1 MTWTRLKELAETPLR
16 GLTQPTRSDWIF
28 ALRTVSAGLIALL
41 VAYALKLD
49 HPQWAMMTVFIVAQP
64 VAGMVLAKGFYRLL
78 GTLAGGLAAV
88 GITSLF
94 GADPWL
100 LVTVLALW
108 IGVCTLVSSLLRN
121 PEAYGAALAGYTAMI
136 ISLPAL
142 GEPHVVV
149 DLAVARCAE
158 IVLGI
163 VCAGVTSRL
172 ILPRLAADA
181 IISRLKR
188 SILDLAEYAGGAFSS
203 GDPASL
209 AALQRKLITDAQSLA
224 EMRTYARLEA
234 PSFAT
239 RAHPVRRTIGQLLW
253 ALSAART
260 LHSHRAPKNAALIPM
275 RRDLK
280 AFVNELAATPGALDD
295 TGPWVVRLDAIA
307 GRAKEMPALP
317 NDTGPNDTGS
327 NDTGPNDSSEDKV
340 GTITRLTIAGD
351 FAEALKQVLRGLD
364 ALRSPISRKSNE
376 RSQPALVVHRDY
388 QAAWRNAVRAALATL
403 LVAIFWLTTKWSEAA
418 GTVILVAVVSSLFA
432 ARPDPVQS
440 AWGFFTGTLIALPFA
455 FLVGQVALPAL
466 PGFGWFTL
474 FVVPIMVPAAL
485 GMANPRHVGVATAFA
500 INFLAFL
507 SPHQQMIYDPGP
519 FFAGSA
525 SILVGILIAIG
536 VFIVVLPADPWV
548 TVERISQ
555 AMREDLA
562 RLCLHERIPR
572 RSAFES
578 LAYDRIN
585 QLMPQVQRTG
595 RKGDPILGGSIAAV
609 TVGLEVLRLRHAQ
622 LNSAVPHET
631 VESVGNF
638 LRGLARELLFRRPG
652 EPQTATIA
660 VARQYAASI
669 AERSDR
675 FEMLQIAAS
684 LRIIA
689 AAMEDYPD
697 FFAKGRG

>member
-1 MTWTRLKELAETPLR
+1 MTWTRLKELVETPLH

-41 VAYALKLD
+41 AAYALKLD

-78 GTLAGGLAAV
+78 GTLAGGVAAI

-94 GADPWL
+94 GTNPWL

-136 ISLPAL
+136 ISLPAF
-142 GEPHVVV
+142 GQPHLVV
-149 DLAVARCAE
+149 DLAIARCAE
-158 IVLGI
+158 IMLGI

-172 ILPRLAADA
+172 ILPKLAADA

-188 SILDLAEYAGGAFSS
+188 SILDLADYASGAFSG
-203 GDPASL
+203 GDPAGL
-209 AALQRKLITDAQSLA
+209 AALQRKLISDAQTLA

-253 ALSAART
+253 ALSAARA
-260 LHSHRAPKNAALIPM
+260 LHTHAAPKNAALIPV
-275 RRDLK
+275 RSELQ
-280 AFVNELAATPGALDD
+280 AFVGELAATPGALDD
-295 TGPWVVRLDAIA
+295 TGSWVVRLDVIA
-307 GRAKEMPALP
+307 SKARETPAASAEP
-317 NDTGPNDTGS
+317 G
-327 NDTGPNDSSEDKV
+327 EDRV
-340 GTITRLTIAGD
+340 GTITRLTIAAD
-351 FAEALKQVLRGLD
+351 FAEALKQVMRGLD
-364 ALRSPISRKSNE
+364 ALRSPVSGPSRE
-376 RSQPALVVHRDY
+376 RQQPALVVHRDY
-388 QAAWRNAVRAALATL
+388 HAAWRNAVRAALATL
-403 LVAIFWLTTKWSEAA
+403 LVTAFWLTTKWSEAA

-440 AWGFFTGTLIALPFA
+440 AWGFFTGTLLALPFA

-507 SPHQQMIYDPGP
+507 SPHQLMTYDPGP

-536 VFIVVLPADPWV
+536 VFIIVLPANPWV

-562 RLCLHERIPR
+562 RLCLHDRIPR

-585 QLMPQVQRTG
+585 QLMPQLQQTG

-609 TVGLEVLRLRHAQ
+609 TVGLEVLRLRGAQ
-622 LNSAVPHET
+622 LNSAIPRET
-631 VESVGNF
+631 VESIGNF
-638 LRGLARELLFRRPG
+638 LRGLARELLFRRHG
-652 EPQTATIA
+652 EPQTSTVA
-660 VARQYAASI
+660 VARQYAAGI
-669 AERSDR
+669 ADRSDR
-675 FEMLQIAAS
+675 PEMLQIAAS

-697 FFAKGRG
+697 FFAKGRA

>member
-1 MTWTRLKELAETPLR
+1 MAWTRLKEFVEIPLN

-41 VAYALKLD
+41 AAYALDLD

-78 GTLAGGLAAV
+78 GTLAGGLAAI
-88 GITSLF
+88 GIASLF
-94 GADPWL
+94 GTNPWV
-100 LVTVLALW
+100 LVTALAVW
-108 IGVCTLVSSLLRN
+108 IGICTLVSSLLRN

-136 ISLPAL
+136 ISLPAF
-142 GEPHVVV
+142 GQPHLVV
-149 DLAVARCAE
+149 DLAIARCAE

-172 ILPRLAADA
+172 ILPKLAADA

-188 SILDLAEYAGGAFSS
+188 SILDLADYAGGAFSG

-209 AALQRKLITDAQSLA
+209 AALQRKLITDAQTLA

-234 PSFAT
+234 PSFAP

-253 ALSAART
+253 ALSAARA
-260 LHSHRAPKNAALIPM
+260 LHTHTAPKNATLIPV
-275 RRDLK
+275 RSDLQ
-280 AFVNELAATPGALDD
+280 AFVGDLSETPGALDD
-295 TGPWVVRLDAIA
+295 TGPWVARLDAIA
-307 GRAKEMPALP
+307 AKARDAPATP
-317 NDTGPNDTGS
+317 AEPG
-327 NDTGPNDSSEDKV
+327 EDRV
-340 GTITRLTIAGD
+340 GTITRLTIAAD
-351 FAEALKQVLRGLD
+351 FAEALKQVMRGLD
-364 ALRSPISRKSNE
+364 ALRSPVSRPS
-376 RSQPALVVHRDY
+376 RDRRQPALVVHRDY
-388 QAAWRNAVRAALATL
+388 HAAWRNAVRAALATL
-403 LVAIFWLTTKWSEAA
+403 LVAAFWLTTKWSEAA

-440 AWGFFTGTLIALPFA
+440 AWGFFTGTLLALPFA

-474 FVVPIMVPAAL
+474 FVVPILVPAAL

-507 SPHQQMIYDPGP
+507 SPHQLMTYDPGP

-536 VFIVVLPADPWV
+536 VFIVVLPANPWV

-585 QLMPQVQRTG
+585 QLMPQLQRTG

-609 TVGLEVLRLRHAQ
+609 TVGLEVLRLRGAQ
-622 LNSAVPHET
+622 VNSAMPHET
-631 VESVGNF
+631 VESIANF
-638 LRGLARELLFRRPG
+638 LRGLARELLFRRHG
-652 EPQTATIA
+652 EPQTSTVA
-660 VARQYAASI
+660 VAKQYAAGI
-669 AERSDR
+669 ADRSDR
-675 FEMLQIAAS
+675 PEMLQIAAS

-697 FFAKGRG
+697 FFARGRG

>member
-1 MTWTRLKELAETPLR
+1 VTWTRLRELVETPLS

-88 GITSLF
+88 GITSLS
-94 GADPWL
+94 GANPWL
-100 LVTVLALW
+100 LVTILALW
-108 IGVCTLVSSLLRN
+108 IGVCTLISSLLRN

-142 GEPHVVV
+142 GQPVVVV
-149 DLAVARCAE
+149 DLAIARCAE

-172 ILPRLAADA
+172 ILPKLAADA

-188 SILDLAEYAGGAFSS
+188 SILDLAEYAGGAFSG

-209 AALQRKLITDAQSLA
+209 AALQRKLITDAQTLA

-234 PSFAT
+234 PSFAP

-280 AFVNELAATPGALDD
+280 AFVDELAATPGALDD
-295 TGPWVVRLDAIA
+295 TGPWVARLDAIA
-307 GRAKEMPALP
+307 SKAREVPALP
-317 NDTGPNDTGS
+317 NDSSPIDTG
-327 NDTGPNDSSEDKV
+327 EDKV

-351 FAEALKQVLRGLD
+351 FAEALKQVMGGLD
-364 ALRSPISRKSNE
+364 ALRSPVSRKSNE
-376 RSQPALVVHRDY
+376 RAQPALVVHRDY

-403 LVAIFWLTTKWSEAA
+403 LVAVFWLTTKWSEAA

-432 ARPDPVQS
+432 TRPDPVRS

-474 FVVPIMVPAAL
+474 FVVPILVPAAL

-585 QLMPQVQRTG
+585 QLMPQVQQTG
-595 RKGDPILGGSIAAV
+595 RRGDPILGGSIAAV

-622 LNSAVPHET
+622 LNSAVSRET
-631 VESVGNF
+631 VESIGNF

-652 EPQTATIA
+652 EPQTATVA

-669 AERSDR
+669 AQRSDR
-675 FEMLQIAAS
+675 LEMLQIAAS

-697 FFAKGRG
+697 FFAKGRA

>member
-1 MTWTRLKELAETPLR
+1 MTWTRLKELVETPLS

-28 ALRTVSAGLIALL
+28 ALRTVSAGLIVLL

-94 GADPWL
+94 GANPWL
-100 LVTVLALW
+100 LVSVLALW

-142 GEPHVVV
+142 GQPHIVV

-158 IVLGI
+158 IALGI

-172 ILPRLAADA
+172 ILPKLAADA

-188 SILDLAEYAGGAFSS
+188 SILDLAEYAGGAFSN

-209 AALQRKLITDAQSLA
+209 AALQRKLITDAQTLA

-253 ALSAART
+253 ALSAARA
-260 LHSHRAPKNAALIPM
+260 LHSHRRPKNAALIPM
-275 RRDLK
+275 RSELK
-280 AFVNELAATPGALDD
+280 AFVGELAATPGALDD
-295 TGPWVVRLDAIA
+295 TGPWVARLDAIA
-307 GRAKEMPALP
+307 SKAREMPDLP
-317 NDTGPNDTGS
+317 NDDGS
-327 NDTGPNDSSEDKV
+327 NDTAEDKV

-351 FAEALKQVLRGLD
+351 FAEALKQVMRGLD
-364 ALRSPISRKSNE
+364 ALRSPVSRKSSE
-376 RSQPALVVHRDY
+376 RAQPALVVHRDY

-474 FVVPIMVPAAL
+474 FVVPILVPAAL

-585 QLMPQVQRTG
+585 QLMPQVQQTG
-595 RKGDPILGGSIAAV
+595 RKGDPILGGSISAV

-631 VESVGNF
+631 VESIGNF

-652 EPQTATIA
+652 EPQTATVA

-669 AERSDR
+669 AQRSDR
-675 FEMLQIAAS
+675 LEMLQIAAS

-697 FFAKGRG
+697 FFAKGRA

>member
-1 MTWTRLKELAETPLR
+1 MTWTRLKELVETPLS

-94 GADPWL
+94 GANPWL
-100 LVTVLALW
+100 LVSVLALW

-142 GEPHVVV
+142 GQPHIVV

-158 IVLGI
+158 IALGI

-172 ILPRLAADA
+172 ILPKLAANA

-188 SILDLAEYAGGAFSS
+188 SILDLAEYAGGAFSD

-209 AALQRKLITDAQSLA
+209 SALQRKLITDAQTLA

-253 ALSAART
+253 ALSAARA
-260 LHSHRAPKNAALIPM
+260 LHSHRRPKNAALIPM
-275 RRDLK
+275 RSELK
-280 AFVNELAATPGALDD
+280 AFVGELAATPGALDD
-295 TGPWVVRLDAIA
+295 TGPWVARLDAIA
-307 GRAKEMPALP
+307 SKAREMPDLP
-317 NDTGPNDTGS
+317 NDDGS
-327 NDTGPNDSSEDKV
+327 NDTAEDKV

-351 FAEALKQVLRGLD
+351 FAEALKQVMRGLD
-364 ALRSPISRKSNE
+364 ALRSPVSRKSSE
-376 RSQPALVVHRDY
+376 RGQPALVVHRDY

-474 FVVPIMVPAAL
+474 FVVPILVPAAL

-585 QLMPQVQRTG
+585 QLMPQVQQTG
-595 RKGDPILGGSIAAV
+595 RKGDPILGGSISAV

-631 VESVGNF
+631 VESIGNF

-652 EPQTATIA
+652 EPQTATVA

-669 AERSDR
+669 AQRSDR
-675 FEMLQIAAS
+675 LEMLQIAAS

-697 FFAKGRG
+697 FFAKGRA

>member
-1 MTWTRLKELAETPLR
+1 MTWTRLKGLVETSLS

-41 VAYALKLD
+41 VTYALQLD

-64 VAGMVLAKGFYRLL
+64 VAGMVLAKGFYRLI

-94 GADPWL
+94 GANPWL

-142 GEPHVVV
+142 GQPHVVV
-149 DLAVARCAE
+149 DLAIARCAE
-158 IVLGI
+158 IVIGI

-172 ILPRLAADA
+172 ILPKLAADA
-181 IISRLKR
+181 IISRLRR
-188 SILDLAEYAGGAFSS
+188 SILDLAEYASGAFSG

-209 AALQRKLITDAQSLA
+209 AALQRKLITDAQTLA

-234 PSFAT
+234 PSFAP

-253 ALSAART
+253 ALSAARA

-280 AFVNELAATPGALDD
+280 AFVGELAATPGALDD
-295 TGPWVVRLDAIA
+295 TGPWVARLDAIA
-307 GRAKEMPALP
+307 SKAREVPALP
-317 NDTGPNDTGS
+317 NDAGTIDGA
-327 NDTGPNDSSEDKV
+327 EDKV

-351 FAEALKQVLRGLD
+351 FAEALKQVLDGLD
-364 ALRSPISRKSNE
+364 ALRSPVSRKSNE

-403 LVAIFWLTTKWSEAA
+403 LVAVFWLTTKWSEAA

-432 ARPDPVQS
+432 ARPNPVQS

-474 FVVPIMVPAAL
+474 FVVPILVPAAL

-595 RKGDPILGGSIAAV
+595 RRGDPILGGSIAAV

-622 LNSAVPHET
+622 LNSAVPRET
-631 VESVGNF
+631 VESIGNF

-669 AERSDR
+669 GERSDR
-675 FEMLQIAAS
+675 LEMLRIAAS

-697 FFAKGRG
+697 FFAKGRA

>member
-1 MTWTRLKELAETPLR
+1 MTWTRLKELVETPLS

-41 VAYALKLD
+41 GAYTLTLD

-94 GADPWL
+94 GANPWL

-136 ISLPAL
+136 ISLPAF
-142 GEPHVVV
+142 GQPHVVV
-149 DLAVARCAE
+149 DLAIARCAE

-172 ILPRLAADA
+172 ILPKLAADA

-188 SILDLAEYAGGAFSS
+188 SILDLAEYAGGAFSG
-203 GDPASL
+203 GDPVSL
-209 AALQRKLITDAQSLA
+209 AALQRKLITDAQTLA

-253 ALSAART
+253 ALSAARA

-280 AFVNELAATPGALDD
+280 AFVGELAATPGALED
-295 TGPWVVRLDAIA
+295 TAPWLARLDAIA
-307 GRAKEMPALP
+307 SKAREMPALP
-317 NDTGPNDTGS
+317 DHTGGS
-327 NDTGPNDSSEDKV
+327 KDAGPKDAGEDKV

-351 FAEALKQVLRGLD
+351 FAEALKQVMRGLD
-364 ALRSPISRKSNE
+364 ALRSPVSRKSNE
-376 RSQPALVVHRDY
+376 RGQPALVVHRDY
-388 QAAWRNAVRAALATL
+388 QAAWRNAVRAALATF

-474 FVVPIMVPAAL
+474 FVVPILVPAAL

-525 SILVGILIAIG
+525 SIVVGILIAIG

-585 QLMPQVQRTG
+585 QLMPQVQQTG

-622 LNSAVPHET
+622 LNTAIPHET
-631 VESVGNF
+631 VESIGNF

-652 EPQTATIA
+652 EPQTATVA

-675 FEMLQIAAS
+675 FEMLQVAAS

-697 FFAKGRG
+697 FFARGRG

>member
-1 MTWTRLKELAETPLR
+1 MTWTRLKELVETPLS
-16 GLTQPTRSDWIF
+16 GLTRPTRSDWIF

-64 VAGMVLAKGFYRLL
+64 VAGMVLAKGFYRLI

-88 GITSLF
+88 GITLVF
-94 GADPWL
+94 CTNPWL
-100 LVTVLALW
+100 LVTILALW

-136 ISLPAL
+136 IALPAL
-142 GEPHVVV
+142 GQPHIVV
-149 DLAVARCAE
+149 DLAIARCAE

-172 ILPRLAADA
+172 ILPKLAADA

-188 SILDLAEYAGGAFSS
+188 SILDLAEYASGAFSG
-203 GDPASL
+203 GDPANL
-209 AALQRKLITDAQSLA
+209 AALQRKLISDAQTLA

-253 ALSAART
+253 ALSAARA

-280 AFVNELAATPGALDD
+280 NFVGELAATPGALDD
-295 TGPWVVRLDAIA
+295 TGPWVARLDAIA
-307 GRAKEMPALP
+307 GKAREMPELP
-317 NDTGPNDTGS
+317 DATGPNATG
-327 NDTGPNDSSEDKV
+327 EDKV

-351 FAEALKQVLRGLD
+351 FAEALKQVMRGLD
-364 ALRSPISRKSNE
+364 ALRSPVSRKSSE
-376 RSQPALVVHRDY
+376 RGQPALVVHRDY

-474 FVVPIMVPAAL
+474 FVVPILVPAAL

-585 QLMPQVQRTG
+585 QLMPQVQQTG

-631 VESVGNF
+631 VESIGNF

-652 EPQTATIA
+652 EPQTATIS

-669 AERSDR
+669 AKRSDR
-675 FEMLQIAAS
+675 LEMLQIAAS

-697 FFAKGRG
+697 FFAKGRT

>member
-1 MTWTRLKELAETPLR
+1 MTWTRLKELAETTLS

-88 GITSLF
+88 GITSLS
-94 GADPWL
+94 GANPWL
-100 LVTVLALW
+100 LVTFLALW
-108 IGVCTLVSSLLRN
+108 IGICTLVSSLLRN

-142 GEPHVVV
+142 GQPVVVV
-149 DLAVARCAE
+149 DLAIARCAE

-172 ILPRLAADA
+172 ILPKLAADA

-188 SILDLAEYAGGAFSS
+188 SILDLAEYAGGAFSG

-209 AALQRKLITDAQSLA
+209 VALQRKLITDAQTLA

-280 AFVNELAATPGALDD
+280 AFVGELASTPGALDD
-295 TGPWVVRLDAIA
+295 TGPWLARLDEIA
-307 GRAKEMPALP
+307 SKAREVPALP
-317 NDTGPNDTGS
+317 DDADIGDGA
-327 NDTGPNDSSEDKV
+327 EDKV

-351 FAEALKQVLRGLD
+351 FAEALKQVMVGLD
-364 ALRSPISRKSNE
+364 ALRSPVLRKSHD
-376 RSQPALVVHRDY
+376 RTQPALVLHRDY

-403 LVAIFWLTTKWSEAA
+403 LVAVFWLTTKWSEAA

-432 ARPDPVQS
+432 TRPDPVRS

-474 FVVPIMVPAAL
+474 FVVPILVPAAL

-500 INFLAFL
+500 INFLAFM

-519 FFAGSA
+519 FLAGSA

-536 VFIVVLPADPWV
+536 VFIVVLPADPWG

-555 AMREDLA
+555 AIREDLA

-585 QLMPQVQRTG
+585 QLMPQVQQTG
-595 RKGDPILGGSIAAV
+595 RRGDPILGGSIAAV
-609 TVGLEVLRLRHAQ
+609 TVGLEVLRLRHAR
-622 LNSAVPHET
+622 LDSAVPSET
-631 VESVGNF
+631 VESIGNF
-638 LRGLARELLFRRPG
+638 LRGLARELLFRRQG
-652 EPQTATIA
+652 DPQTATVA
-660 VARQYAASI
+660 VARQYAAAI
-669 AERSDR
+669 ADRSDR
-675 FEMLQIAAS
+675 FEMLRIAAS

-689 AAMEDYPD
+689 AAMEDHPD
-697 FFAKGRG
+697 FFAKGRA

>member
-1 MTWTRLKELAETPLR
+1 VTWTRLKELVEIPLSS
-16 GLTQPTRSDWIF
+16 LTQPTRSDWIF

-78 GTLAGGLAAV
+78 GTLAGGLAAI
-88 GITSLF
+88 GITSLS
-94 GADPWL
+94 GTNPWL
-100 LVTVLALW
+100 LVAVLALW
-108 IGVCTLVSSLLRN
+108 IGICTLVSSLLRN

-142 GEPHVVV
+142 GQPIVVV
-149 DLAVARCAE
+149 DLAIARCAE

-163 VCAGVTSRL
+163 LCAGVTSRL
-172 ILPRLAADA
+172 ILPKLAADA

-188 SILDLAEYAGGAFSS
+188 SILDLAEYAGGAFSG

-209 AALQRKLITDAQSLA
+209 AALQRKLITDAQTLA

-234 PSFAT
+234 PSFAP

-260 LHSHRAPKNAALIPM
+260 LHSHRAPKNAALLPM

-280 AFVNELAATPGALDD
+280 AFVGELAATPGALDD
-295 TGPWVVRLDAIA
+295 TGPWVARLDAIA
-307 GRAKEMPALP
+307 SKAREVPALP
-317 NDTGPNDTGS
+317 DDAGTNAGA
-327 NDTGPNDSSEDKV
+327 EDKV

-351 FAEALKQVLRGLD
+351 FAEALKQVLDGLD
-364 ALRSPISRKSNE
+364 ALRLPVSRKSNE

-403 LVAIFWLTTKWSEAA
+403 LVAVFWLTTKWSEAA

-432 ARPDPVQS
+432 TRPDPVQS

-455 FLVGQVALPAL
+455 FLVGQIALPAL

-474 FVVPIMVPAAL
+474 FVVPILVPAAL

-507 SPHQQMIYDPGP
+507 SPHQQMTYDPGP
-519 FFAGSA
+519 FLAGSA

-562 RLCLHERIPR
+562 RLCLHERIAR

-595 RKGDPILGGSIAAV
+595 RRGDPILGGSIAAV

-622 LNSAVPHET
+622 LNSAVPRET
-631 VESVGNF
+631 VESIGNF

-669 AERSDR
+669 GERSER
-675 FEMLQIAAS
+675 LEMLRIAAS

-697 FFAKGRG
+697 FFARGRA

>member
-1 MTWTRLKELAETPLR
+1 MTWTRLKELVETPLS

-94 GADPWL
+94 GANSWL
-100 LVTVLALW
+100 LVSVLALW

-142 GEPHVVV
+142 GQPHIVV

-158 IVLGI
+158 IALGI

-172 ILPRLAADA
+172 ILPKLAADA

-188 SILDLAEYAGGAFSS
+188 SILDLAEYAGGAFSN

-209 AALQRKLITDAQSLA
+209 AALQRKLITDAQTLA

-253 ALSAART
+253 ALSAARA
-260 LHSHRAPKNAALIPM
+260 LHSHRRPKNAALIPM
-275 RRDLK
+275 RSELK
-280 AFVNELAATPGALDD
+280 AFVGELAATPGALDD
-295 TGPWVVRLDAIA
+295 TGPWVARLDAIA
-307 GRAKEMPALP
+307 SKAREMPDLP
-317 NDTGPNDTGS
+317 NDDGS
-327 NDTGPNDSSEDKV
+327 NDTAEDKV

-351 FAEALKQVLRGLD
+351 FAEALKQVMRGLD
-364 ALRSPISRKSNE
+364 ALRSPVSRKSSE
-376 RSQPALVVHRDY
+376 RAQPALVVHRDY

-474 FVVPIMVPAAL
+474 FVVPILVPAAL

-585 QLMPQVQRTG
+585 QLMPQVQQTG
-595 RKGDPILGGSIAAV
+595 RKGDPILGGSISAV

-631 VESVGNF
+631 VESIGNF

-652 EPQTATIA
+652 EPQTATVA

-669 AERSDR
+669 AQRSDR
-675 FEMLQIAAS
+675 LEMLQIAAS

-697 FFAKGRG
+697 FFAKGRA

>member
-1 MTWTRLKELAETPLR
+1 VTWARLKELVETPLS

-88 GITSLF
+88 GISSLF
-94 GADPWL
+94 GANPWL

-142 GEPHVVV
+142 GQPVVVV

-188 SILDLAEYAGGAFSS
+188 SILDLAEYAGGAFSG
-203 GDPASL
+203 GDPANL
-209 AALQRKLITDAQSLA
+209 AALQRKLITDAQTLA

-253 ALSAART
+253 ALSAARA

-280 AFVNELAATPGALDD
+280 TFVGELAATPGALDD
-295 TGPWVVRLDAIA
+295 TAPWVARLDAIA
-307 GRAKEMPALP
+307 SKAKEMPALA
-317 NDTGPNDTGS
+317 NDTGPNDA
-327 NDTGPNDSSEDKV
+327 GPNDIGEDKV

-351 FAEALKQVLRGLD
+351 FAEALKQVMRGLD
-364 ALRSPISRKSNE
+364 ALRSPVSRKSNE
-376 RSQPALVVHRDY
+376 RGQPALVVHRDY

-455 FLVGQVALPAL
+455 FLVGQVALPTL

-474 FVVPIMVPAAL
+474 FVVPILVPAAL

-536 VFIVVLPADPWV
+536 VFIAVLPADPWV

-585 QLMPQVQRTG
+585 QLMPQVQQTG
-595 RKGDPILGGSIAAV
+595 RKGEPILGGSIAAV
-609 TVGLEVLRLRHAQ
+609 TVGLEVLRLRQAQ
-622 LNSAVPHET
+622 LNSTIPHET
-631 VESVGNF
+631 VESIGNF

-652 EPQTATIA
+652 EPQTATVA

-675 FEMLQIAAS
+675 LEMLQIAAS

-697 FFAKGRG
+697 FFAKSRG

>member
-1 MTWTRLKELAETPLR
+1 VTWTQLKELAEAPLS

-41 VAYALKLD
+41 AAYALKLD

-94 GADPWL
+94 GANPWL

-136 ISLPAL
+136 IGLPAL
-142 GEPHVVV
+142 GQPHVVV
-149 DLAVARCAE
+149 DLAIARCAE

-172 ILPRLAADA
+172 ILPKLAADA

-188 SILDLAEYAGGAFSS
+188 SILDLAEYASGAFSD

-209 AALQRKLITDAQSLA
+209 AALQRKLITDAQTLA

-253 ALSAART
+253 ALSAARA
-260 LHSHRAPKNAALIPM
+260 LHRHRRPKNAALIPM
-275 RRDLK
+275 RSELK
-280 AFVNELAATPGALDD
+280 TFVGELAATPGALDD
-295 TGPWVVRLDAIA
+295 TAPWVARLDAIA
-307 GRAKEMPALP
+307 RKAGEMPELP
-317 NDTGPNDTGS
+317 KDTVSDGSGS
-327 NDTGPNDSSEDKV
+327 NDSGEDKV

-351 FAEALKQVLRGLD
+351 FAEALKQVMRGLD
-364 ALRSPISRKSNE
+364 ALRSPVSRKSNE

-432 ARPDPVQS
+432 SRPDPVQS

-474 FVVPIMVPAAL
+474 FVVPILVPAAL

-507 SPHQQMIYDPGP
+507 SPHQQMVYDPGP

-536 VFIVVLPADPWV
+536 VFIIVLPADPWA

-595 RKGDPILGGSIAAV
+595 RKGDPMLGGSIAAV

-622 LNSAVPHET
+622 LNAAVPHET
-631 VESVGNF
+631 VESIGNF

-652 EPQTATIA
+652 EPQTATVA
-660 VARQYAASI
+660 VARQYAANI

-697 FFAKGRG
+697 FFAKGRA